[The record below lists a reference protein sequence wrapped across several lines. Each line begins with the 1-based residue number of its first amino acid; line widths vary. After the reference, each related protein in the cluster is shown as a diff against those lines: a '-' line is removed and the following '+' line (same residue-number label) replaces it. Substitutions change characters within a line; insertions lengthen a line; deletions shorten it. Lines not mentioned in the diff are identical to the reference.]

1 MAGSWSSRTGRLTE
15 SFISSNRHD
24 TPRNV
29 ETHRRAAPIRAEAGA
44 NDTSVQPGRSKRSR
58 YRSRSIVGQPP
69 GAECESPGNCIFL
82 DLVGGCYDLLLRKLP
97 LQMTG
102 QRGDHVAV
110 KFPMDADGALIVAKR
125 VREHGQGAL
134 GGAIAR
140 IAPVKSGGAAPEQI
154 GARRQQAVR
163 LIRFGHDNSCR
174 SIRTPNSLVDPH
186 RPLNGTR
193 VHEQRFTLRF
203 GWADA

>member
-24 TPRNV
+24 APQNV
-29 ETHRRAAPIRAEAGA
+29 ETHRRAAPIRTHARA
-44 NDTSVQPGRSKRSR
+44 NDTNVRPGRSKRSR
-58 YRSRSIVGQPP
+58 YHSRAIAGQAP

-110 KFPMDADGALIVAKR
+110 KFPMDADGPLIVA
-125 VREHGQGAL
+125 
-134 GGAIAR
+134 
-140 IAPVKSGGAAPEQI
+140 
-154 GARRQQAVR
+154 
-163 LIRFGHDNSCR
+163 
-174 SIRTPNSLVDPH
+174 
-186 RPLNGTR
+186 
-193 VHEQRFTLRF
+193 
-203 GWADA
+203 